1 MSAKVFVLGR
11 PGSGKSTAAHHLI
24 ELAGRRNYSYLFI
37 QDYDILHKMFLDDI
51 KHEKFRPTSCGGF
64 DVIDYTVL
72 DTALRQLEQNVQ
84 ASMELRHTDIAVIEF
99 ARNDYSTALSLFSPA
114 FLQDAYFFFIDSDL
128 ESCIQRIHER
138 VTNPPRPDR
147 HFVSEHIMRTYYSN
161 ENWEYMASHC
171 KQEYTIRKEVI
182 AMRNSGPLEVLLD
195 EVSDFAE
202 IIFRSEF
209 VLSLAL
215 DRTTTRILSLHEVDH
230 M

>member
-11 PGSGKSTAAHHLI
+11 PGSGKSTAARHLI

-37 QDYDILHKMFLDDI
+37 QDYDILYKMFLDDS
-51 KHEKFRPTSCGGF
+51 KHEKFRPTNCGGF

-72 DTALRQLEQNVQ
+72 DTALRQLEKNVQ
-84 ASMELRHTDIAVIEF
+84 ASVEFRHTDIAVIEF
-99 ARNDYSTALSLFSPA
+99 ARNNYSAALSVFSPA
-114 FLQDAYFFFIDSDL
+114 FLQDAYIIFIDSDL
-128 ESCIQRIHER
+128 ESCIQRVHER

-161 ENWEYMASHC
+161 ENWEYMACHF
-171 KQEYTIRKEVI
+171 KQEYAIRKEVV
-182 AMRNSGPLEVLLD
+182 AMRNSGSLEVLLD

-202 IIFRSEF
+202 IIFRSES

-215 DRTTTRILSLHEVDH
+215 DRATTRTLSLHEVDH